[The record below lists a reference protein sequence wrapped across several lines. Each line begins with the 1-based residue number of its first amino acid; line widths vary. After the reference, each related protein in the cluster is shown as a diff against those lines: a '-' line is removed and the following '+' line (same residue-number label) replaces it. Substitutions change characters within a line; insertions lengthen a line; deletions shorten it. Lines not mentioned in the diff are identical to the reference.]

1 MASSYNTIGLEL
13 MATGE
18 NAGTWG
24 SKTNNNL
31 DLIEQAIAGYEAV
44 TITDSTTTT
53 LVMSNA
59 ALSNARNMIIKI
71 ATITL
76 TGATTVTIPDGIE
89 KFYIFD
95 LTAVT
100 GVTNLTIKTA
110 SGTGFTAGEA
120 KIVAAYSDGTNLNE
134 IALDTLGGTI
144 GSAQIAD
151 NAIISA
157 KISANQVTT
166 AKIADNA
173 ITTAKVSDSQIT
185 NAKLG
190 NKSIT
195 INGSP
200 VNLGSSVTISA
211 GTSWSSTIYTTTFSA
226 AANTAYWVNTSGGT
240 FTATLPSSPNAGD
253 EVVFSD
259 YYRTFA
265 TNNLTLNLN
274 SLNYQGGSSPTITYN
289 VDGQSISL
297 VYSGATQGWIPYVEN
312 TTNYR
317 TPPAISGQLL
327 LVAGGGSGGNG
338 TNNTGGGG
346 AGGYREVNPHS
357 FYGGEVY
364 TITVGAGGS
373 QSSGSDSSIASSF
386 TGTVPASG
394 GGMGG
399 NASTGNS
406 KNGGSGGGSKCQTG
420 GAFGT
425 GNTPPFSPPQG
436 NPGGATGNHAAGG
449 GGGAGG
455 SGGGGGSNTVG
466 GPGGA
471 GSTTNISGSPLSYAG
486 GGGGAGDPGGSG
498 AAGGGSGK
506 PQSSPGSGGGAD
518 VNSGSGGGGAYAES
532 TSGGNGGSGIVYL
545 RIPTAD
551 YTGTYT
557 GTVSVNT
564 DGSDTIL
571 QYTGPGTYS
580 S

>member
-24 SKTNNNL
+24 SKTNSNL
-31 DLIEQAIAGYEAV
+31 DLIQQAIAGYEAV
-44 TITDSTTTT
+44 TITDSATTA

-59 ALSNARNMIIKI
+59 ALSNARNMVIKF

-76 TGATTVTIPDGIE
+76 TGATTVTIPNGIE

-95 LTAVT
+95 CSAITAP
-100 GVTNLTIKTA
+100 TNLTIKTA
-110 SGTGFTAGEA
+110 SGSGFTIDAA
-120 KIVAAYSDGTNLNE
+120 KIYAAYSDGTNLNE
-134 IALDTLGGTI
+134 VSLDTLGGTI

-151 NAIISA
+151 NAIISS

-166 AKIADNA
+166 AKIADDA

-195 INGSP
+195 INGSA

-211 GTSWSSTIYTTTFSA
+211 GTSWSSTIQTTAFTA
-226 AANTAYWVNTSGGT
+226 AVNTAYWVNTSGGT
-240 FTATLPSSPNAGD
+240 FTATLPGSPSAGD

-274 SLNYQGGSSPTITYN
+274 SLNYQGGTTPTITYN
-289 VDGQSISL
+289 IDGQSISL

-312 TTNYR
+312 TTSYR
-317 TPPAISGQLL
+317 TPPAIAGQLL
-327 LVAGGGSGGNG
+327 LVAGGGSGGSG

-346 AGGYREVNPHS
+346 AGGYRSFSPHS
-357 FYGGEVY
+357 YYGGEVY

-373 QSSGSDSSIASSF
+373 NAKGSDSSLASSF
-386 TGTVPASG
+386 TGTVPATG
-394 GGMGG
+394 GGMGA
-399 NASTGNS
+399 NASAGNS
-406 KNGGSGGGSKCQTG
+406 INGGSGGGGKCQSG
-420 GAFGT
+420 SVGQ

-436 NPGGATGNHAAGG
+436 NNGGGSSLHAAAGGGGSGGVGSPSSGAGPGGPGGSGSTTNITGSPLSFAGG

-455 SGGGGGSNTVG
+455 PS
-466 GPGGA
+466 
-471 GSTTNISGSPLSYAG
+471 
-486 GGGGAGDPGGSG
+486 GGSG
-498 AAGGGSGK
+498 AAGGGSGA
-506 PQSSPGSGGGAD
+506 PQSGPAFGGAANT
-518 VNSGSGGGGAYAES
+518 NSGSGGGGSYIQS
-532 TSGGNGGSGIVYL
+532 TGGNGGSGVVFL

-557 GTVSVNT
+557 GTPIINT
-564 DGSDTIL
+564 TGSDTVL
-571 QYTGPGTYS
+571 RFNAPGTYTA
-580 S
+580 